1 MKDGTDKIINVSSL
15 ADLSGYN
22 IKRIVIAIGV
32 FDGVHCGHQLL
43 LSKLTKMAQQ
53 NGAVPVA
60 LTFYPHP
67 REIIGSRP
75 APKLLIPPE
84 KKAALLH
91 RYGVNA
97 VVTVPFTKEFSA
109 MPPNEFI
116 HNCLESENIELC
128 GICVGSNWRFG
139 ADGTGDVKNLA
150 TFAAQGHFDFTA
162 VNELAP
168 SGEMIS
174 STLIR
179 RAISTGLLDKAE
191 VMLGWRYSL
200 TGVVEKGYNVATG
213 ELSCPTA
220 NLNLKHGIMPPDG
233 VYAARAFLEG
243 KQYAGAV
250 NIGISPT
257 YNRLSDRNRRIEV
270 HLIDFADDIY
280 GKPLEV
286 ELVSYLRA
294 ERSYPSYIELKKQIG
309 KDIVEVRRV
318 LETRGLGK
326 LCNRGRAK

>member
-1 MKDGTDKIINVSSL
+1 MKYGTDKIINVSSL
-15 ADLSGYN
+15 ADLAGHN
-22 IKRIVIAIGV
+22 ISRIVIAIGV

-43 LSKLTKMAQQ
+43 LSKLTEMAQQ
-53 NGAVPVA
+53 NDAEPIA

-84 KKAALLH
+84 KKADLLH

-97 VVTVPFTKEFSA
+97 VVTVPFTREFSA
-109 MPPNEFI
+109 MPPDEFI
-116 HNCLESENIELC
+116 HNCLKAENIELC

-139 ADGTGDVKNLA
+139 ANGIGNVKNLE
-150 TFAAQGHFDFTA
+150 TFAAQGHFDFIA
-162 VNELAP
+162 VDELAP

-179 RAISTGLLDKAE
+179 RAISTGLLDRAE
-191 VMLGWRYSL
+191 QMLGWRYSL
-200 TGVVEKGYNVATG
+200 SGIVEKGHNVATG

-233 VYAARAFLEG
+233 VYAARAFLAGHE
-243 KQYAGAV
+243 YAGAV

-270 HLIDFADDIY
+270 HLIGFEGDIY
-280 GKPLEV
+280 DQPLEV

-294 ERSYPSYIELKKQIG
+294 ERSYPSYIELKQQIE
-309 KDIVEVRRV
+309 KDIAEVRRV
-318 LETRGLGK
+318 LG
-326 LCNRGRAK
+326 